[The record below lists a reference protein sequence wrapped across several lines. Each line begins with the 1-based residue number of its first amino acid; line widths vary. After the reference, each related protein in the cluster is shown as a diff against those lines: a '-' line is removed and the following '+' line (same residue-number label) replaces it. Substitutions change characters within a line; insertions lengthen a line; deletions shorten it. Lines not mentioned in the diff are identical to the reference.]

1 MQGSLELCHI
11 KKWSD
16 LIIVFLRSGYHEQ
29 ANYNLLMIFRSIWT
43 KLKYTLNLVRCFLL
57 HSDSTKFQYFFMDS
71 KANCQIH
78 MITDMFKNVWKEY
91 FIKECFWSVRN
102 ILRVRF
108 YRLAVTGV
116 RSSRL
121 NVIYTKF
128 RRAIIA
134 QLNKI
139 WRVWACGR
147 AIACHS
153 RPGLYV
159 RSIYVLCLRGRGTYL
174 AKHCLFDRSCQSL
187 KPPQKLLEINAKKI

>member
-1 MQGSLELCHI
+1 MFFFDPAITNKLTTIFWWYSEAYEQN
-11 KKWSD
+11 WSIHWILLD
-16 LIIVFLRSGYHEQ
+16 VFFYIQLS
-29 ANYNLLMIFRSIWT
+29 FSI
-43 KLKYTLNLVRCFLL
+43 
-57 HSDSTKFQYFFMDS
+57 FFMDS
-71 KANCQIH
+71 KVNCQIH
-78 MITDMFKNVWKEY
+78 MITDMFKNIWKEY

-128 RRAIIA
+128 RRAIMA

-159 RSIYVLCLRGRGTYL
+159 CSIYVLCLRGRGTYL

-187 KPPQKLLEINAKKI
+187 KLPQKLLEINAKKI